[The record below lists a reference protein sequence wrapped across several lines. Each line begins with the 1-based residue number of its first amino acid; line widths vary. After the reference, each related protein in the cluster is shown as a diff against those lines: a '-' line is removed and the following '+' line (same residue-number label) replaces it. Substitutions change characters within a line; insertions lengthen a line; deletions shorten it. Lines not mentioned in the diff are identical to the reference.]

1 MISCPSQ
8 AWDRHCDVQCGDTTQ
23 LEDDILGLLEAA
35 GIETEVN
42 DKICAL
48 IREGEKR
55 KFEQA
60 EAAHIKR
67 PPPRDQNHVHDG
79 ISQDDKI

>member
-1 MISCPSQ
+1 MTICPSQ
-8 AWDRHCDVQCGDTTQ
+8 AWGRYCDAQGGDTTQ

-35 GIETEVN
+35 GIETEIN

-55 KFEQA
+55 KFEREQA
-60 EAAHIKR
+60 A
-67 PPPRDQNHVHDG
+67 Q
-79 ISQDDKI
+79 